1 MKKIPT
7 DLTER
12 KWFYPFIYL
21 LFLIISFL
29 PLYTEKAYAYENTQD
44 VIINLLMVVLIPYK
58 AWGIVFHI
66 TTLIIVLYIAL
77 RPEKSG
83 RLFSAYMGLN
93 FLVIALVQSSGTTE
107 KYGFVMQTSSLVMS
121 IILGFIWIWVTIR
134 GDIEAS
140 FKDKHWYH
148 FPLLLLALLSFW
160 SPYKVVGTAV
170 VPNFDPLL
178 LFTSPDYG
186 LTFCFTLPVFLFL
199 LILFFPKVNLFAYR
213 ITAFN
218 GLLYA
223 LFNLTHWF
231 NPDSRWMGVLHIPL
245 LVLSIFAL
253 IQSRTPKV
261 NRVSKSSE

>member
-7 DLTER
+7 HLTER

-58 AWGIVFHI
+58 AWGVVFHI

-121 IILGFIWIWVTIR
+121 IILGFIWKWV
-134 GDIEAS
+134 
-140 FKDKHWYH
+140 
-148 FPLLLLALLSFW
+148 
-160 SPYKVVGTAV
+160 VV
-170 VPNFDPLL
+170 
-178 LFTSPDYG
+178 
-186 LTFCFTLPVFLFL
+186 LPSAFL
-199 LILFFPKVNLFAYR
+199 LTVIKLDRAVAKALGLFGVR
-213 ITAFN
+213 HS
-218 GLLYA
+218 A
-223 LFNLTHWF
+223 LDVDDFGNIAGIV
-231 NPDSRWMGVLHIPL
+231 PD
-245 LVLSIFAL
+245 
-253 IQSRTPKV
+253 
-261 NRVSKSSE
+261 